1 MADYNAFTPSDV
13 TIPFGDQRYPPVDA
27 ARQDAG
33 ATTVTLYYRT
43 AAGAR
48 GSTTDASAIPVG
60 AVVERRVTS

>member
-1 MADYNAFTPSDV
+1 MADYNAFTPTDATV
-13 TIPFGDQRYPPVDA
+13 YAGDQRYPPVDA